1 MLFWRRKKDETPAE
15 RAGLTT
21 LFGSE
26 PIPAPSAPPAGVEVA
41 EPVPAPVPE
50 PSRPE
55 PLRLDA
61 AVPEPA
67 ALPPR
72 PVAPPP
78 QPAASP
84 TAESQTVAPAPVE
97 AVPAV
102 DVSAVDVTAE
112 PARRGLLSRWLG
124 WPAPADT
131 PAPGGSPDAA
141 PPGQPVTNLPPVAP
155 PAPAVVAE
163 PPRETFLLRMKN
175 AVRRT
180 RQNLVGRLDTLVR
193 GKKVISP
200 EVLDELEEIL
210 IGADIGVRTT
220 LDLVE
225 KIRAQVDRKLLND
238 TDELKR
244 VLRQELLVLLRAPV
258 KSVSGRAVRSELD
271 ISTDIRPYVMMV
283 VGVNGVGKTTTIA
296 KLAHLIKREGN
307 DVIVCAADTFRAA
320 AADQLTVWAERV
332 GIPVIQQK
340 PGTDPAAVVYDAL
353 QAAKSRDA
361 DVVIVDT
368 AGRLHNKVN
377 LMNELEKMSRIA
389 RREVPQAPHE
399 VLLVLDAA
407 TGQNGLEQA
416 RQFAKT
422 VPVTGL
428 VLTKLDGTAKGGI
441 VVAIAR
447 ELGLPI
453 RYVGTGEQLDDLTVF
468 SPEAF
473 VDSLFE

>member
-1 MLFWRRKKDETPAE
+1 
-15 RAGLTT
+15 
-21 LFGSE
+21 
-26 PIPAPSAPPAGVEVA
+26 
-41 EPVPAPVPE
+41 
-50 PSRPE
+50 
-55 PLRLDA
+55 
-61 AVPEPA
+61 
-67 ALPPR
+67 
-72 PVAPPP
+72 
-78 QPAASP
+78 
-84 TAESQTVAPAPVE
+84 
-97 AVPAV
+97 V
-102 DVSAVDVTAE
+102 D
-112 PARRGLLSRWLG
+112 
-124 WPAPADT
+124 
-131 PAPGGSPDAA
+131 
-141 PPGQPVTNLPPVAP
+141 
-155 PAPAVVAE
+155 E

-220 LDLVE
+220 LELVE
-225 KIRAQVDRKLLND
+225 KIRTQVDRKLLND

-244 VLRQELLVLLRAPV
+244 VLRQELLALLRAPV

-271 ISTDIRPYVMMV
+271 IPTDIRPYVMMV

-453 RYVGTGEQLDDLTVF
+453 RYVGTGEQLDDLAVF

>member
-21 LFGSE
+21 LFGNE
-26 PIPAPSAPPAGVEVA
+26 PIPSPSAPPAGVEVA
-41 EPVPAPVPE
+41 EPAPL
-50 PSRPE
+50 RPE
-55 PLRLDA
+55 SPQLETV
-61 AVPEPA
+61 VPEPA
-67 ALPPR
+67 APPPL
-72 PVAPPP
+72 PVAPPSQP
-78 QPAASP
+78 MASPAAEP
-84 TAESQTVAPAPVE
+84 QTVAPVPVE
-97 AVPAV
+97 TVPA
-102 DVSAVDVTAE
+102 SDVTAE
-112 PARRGLLSRWLG
+112 PVRRGLLSRWLG
-124 WPAPADT
+124 WPAPTDT
-131 PAPGGSPDAA
+131 PTSSGLPETA
-141 PPGQPVTNLPPVAP
+141 PPGQPVTNPPP

-200 EVLDELEEIL
+200 EVLEELEEIL

-220 LDLVE
+220 LELVE
-225 KIRAQVDRKLLND
+225 KIRTQVDRKLLND

-244 VLRQELLVLLRAPV
+244 VLRQELLALLRTPV

-271 ISTDIRPYVMMV
+271 IPTDIRPYVMMV

-296 KLAHLIKREGN
+296 KLAYLIKREGN

-453 RYVGTGEQLDDLTVF
+453 RYVGTGEQLDDLAVF

>member
-15 RAGLTT
+15 RTGLTT

-41 EPVPAPVPE
+41 EPVPAPELAPA
-50 PSRPE
+50 PAP
-55 PLRLDA
+55 PRLDA

-78 QPAASP
+78 PPVVSPAAEP
-84 TAESQTVAPAPVE
+84 QPVASAPVE
-97 AVPAV
+97 AMPAE
-102 DVSAVDVTAE
+102 ARPAPEVTAE

-131 PAPGGSPDAA
+131 PAPGGSPEAA

-155 PAPAVVAE
+155 PAGVAE

-244 VLRQELLVLLRAPV
+244 VLRQELLALLRAPV

-271 ISTDIRPYVMMV
+271 IPTDIRPYVMMV

>member
-1 MLFWRRKKDETPAE
+1 
-15 RAGLTT
+15 
-21 LFGSE
+21 
-26 PIPAPSAPPAGVEVA
+26 
-41 EPVPAPVPE
+41 
-50 PSRPE
+50 
-55 PLRLDA
+55 
-61 AVPEPA
+61 
-67 ALPPR
+67 
-72 PVAPPP
+72 
-78 QPAASP
+78 
-84 TAESQTVAPAPVE
+84 
-97 AVPAV
+97 
-102 DVSAVDVTAE
+102 
-112 PARRGLLSRWLG
+112 
-124 WPAPADT
+124 
-131 PAPGGSPDAA
+131 
-141 PPGQPVTNLPPVAP
+141 
-155 PAPAVVAE
+155 
-163 PPRETFLLRMKN
+163 
-175 AVRRT
+175 
-180 RQNLVGRLDTLVR
+180 
-193 GKKVISP
+193 
-200 EVLDELEEIL
+200 
-210 IGADIGVRTT
+210 
-220 LDLVE
+220 
-225 KIRAQVDRKLLND
+225 
-238 TDELKR
+238 
-244 VLRQELLVLLRAPV
+244 
-258 KSVSGRAVRSELD
+258 
-271 ISTDIRPYVMMV
+271 MMV

-453 RYVGTGEQLDDLTVF
+453 RYVGTGEQLDDLAVF

>member
-1 MLFWRRKKDETPAE
+1 
-15 RAGLTT
+15 
-21 LFGSE
+21 
-26 PIPAPSAPPAGVEVA
+26 
-41 EPVPAPVPE
+41 
-50 PSRPE
+50 
-55 PLRLDA
+55 
-61 AVPEPA
+61 
-67 ALPPR
+67 
-72 PVAPPP
+72 
-78 QPAASP
+78 
-84 TAESQTVAPAPVE
+84 
-97 AVPAV
+97 
-102 DVSAVDVTAE
+102 
-112 PARRGLLSRWLG
+112 
-124 WPAPADT
+124 
-131 PAPGGSPDAA
+131 
-141 PPGQPVTNLPPVAP
+141 
-155 PAPAVVAE
+155 
-163 PPRETFLLRMKN
+163 MKN

-244 VLRQELLVLLRAPV
+244 VLRQELLALLRSPV
-258 KSVSGRAVRSELD
+258 KSVSGRAVRSEQDL
-271 ISTDIRPYVMMV
+271 SSDIRPYVMMV

-296 KLAHLIKREGN
+296 KLANLIKREGN
-307 DVIVCAADTFRAA
+307 EVIVCAADTFRAA
-320 AADQLTVWAERV
+320 AADQLTVWANRV

-340 PGTDPAAVVYDAL
+340 PGTDPAAVVYDAM

-416 RQFAKT
+416 RQFAKS

-453 RYVGTGEQLDDLTVF
+453 RYIGTGEQLDDLTVF
-468 SPEAF
+468 SPETF

>member
-26 PIPAPSAPPAGVEVA
+26 PIPAVSVPPAAPAVESPPSEPVVAAPAVEAPPVSVEPVSPSAATFTSLPAAEAPSPVIETPSPETSPEPEKRGFLSRWFGRAPAA
-41 EPVPAPVPE
+41 EP
-50 PSRPE
+50 
-55 PLRLDA
+55 

-67 ALPPR
+67 RL
-72 PVAPPP
+72 V
-78 QPAASP
+78 
-84 TAESQTVAPAPVE
+84 
-97 AVPAV
+97 
-102 DVSAVDVTAE
+102 AE
-112 PARRGLLSRWLG
+112 PA
-124 WPAPADT
+124 APA
-131 PAPGGSPDAA
+131 AA
-141 PPGQPVTNLPPVAP
+141 PVPPL
-155 PAPAVVAE
+155 VAE
-163 PPRETFLLRMKN
+163 EPSKPTFLLRMKN

-180 RQNLVGRLDTLVR
+180 RQQLVGRLDTLIR
-193 GKKVISP
+193 GRKVISP

-220 LDLVE
+220 MELVE

-238 TDELKR
+238 TEELKR
-244 VLRQELLVLLRAPV
+244 ALRQELLALLRAPV
-258 KSVSGRAVRSELD
+258 KSVSGRAVRSEADL
-271 ISTDIRPYVMMV
+271 SPDIRPYVMMV

-296 KLAHLIKREGN
+296 KLANLIKREGN
-307 DVIVCAADTFRAA
+307 EVIVCAADTFRAA

-332 GIPVIQQK
+332 GIPVIRQK

-399 VLLVLDAA
+399 VLLVMDAA

>member
-26 PIPAPSAPPAGVEVA
+26 PIPTPSAPPVGGEVA
-41 EPVPAPVPE
+41 EPAPE
-50 PSRPE
+50 PPRPE
-55 PLRLDA
+55 SPQLE
-61 AVPEPA
+61 VSEPA
-67 ALPPR
+67 ALPPLPAAPPSQPMAS
-72 PVAPPP
+72 PVA
-78 QPAASP
+78 
-84 TAESQTVAPAPVE
+84 ESRTVAPAPVE
-97 AVPAV
+97 TLPA
-102 DVSAVDVTAE
+102 SEVTAE

-131 PAPGGSPDAA
+131 PAPGGLPDAA
-141 PPGQPVTNLPPVAP
+141 PPGQPSVTNLPP

-225 KIRAQVDRKLLND
+225 KIRTQVDRKLLND

-244 VLRQELLVLLRAPV
+244 VLRQELLALLRAPV

-271 ISTDIRPYVMMV
+271 IPTDIRPYVMMV

-368 AGRLHNKVN
+368 AGRLHNKIN

-416 RQFAKT
+416 RQFART

-453 RYVGTGEQLDDLTVF
+453 RYVGTGEQLDDLAVF

>member
-1 MLFWRRKKDETPAE
+1 MLFWRRKKNETPAE

-21 LFGSE
+21 LFGGAPVPTPSSQPTGPQATE
-26 PIPAPSAPPAGVEVA
+26 LASQPDAAEPAPSTI
-41 EPVPAPVPE
+41 VP
-50 PSRPE
+50 SQ
-55 PLRLDA
+55 
-61 AVPEPA
+61 
-67 ALPPR
+67 
-72 PVAPPP
+72 PVAPPGEIL
-78 QPAASP
+78 ASP
-84 TAESQTVAPAPVE
+84 TVEPPIIARSAAPTPAIEATPEPEVVTEPAP
-97 AVPAV
+97 
-102 DVSAVDVTAE
+102 
-112 PARRGLLSRWLG
+112 RGLLSRWFG
-124 WPAPADT
+124 WPATGDK
-131 PAPGGSPDAA
+131 PAPVSSPSEM
-141 PPGQPVTNLPPVAP
+141 PVQPVQPSSTPMPVALS
-155 PAPAVVAE
+155 APAAE
-163 PPRETFLLRMKN
+163 PTRETFLLRMKR
-175 AVRRT
+175 AVQRT

-210 IGADIGVRTT
+210 IGADIGIRTT
-220 LDLVE
+220 LDLIE
-225 KIRAQVDRKLLND
+225 KIRTQVDRKLLND

-244 VLRQELLVLLRAPV
+244 VLRQELLALLKAPA
-258 KSVSGRAVRSELD
+258 KSISGRAVRSELD
-271 ISTDIRPYVMMV
+271 IPADIRPYVIMV

-296 KLAHLIKREGN
+296 KLAYLIKREGN
-307 DVIVCAADTFRAA
+307 EVIVCAADTFRAA
-320 AADQLTVWAERV
+320 AADQLTIWAERV

-353 QAAKSRDA
+353 QAAKSRQA

-468 SPEAF
+468 SPEDF

>member
-1 MLFWRRKKDETPAE
+1 MPVAL
-15 RAGLTT
+15 
-21 LFGSE
+21 
-26 PIPAPSAPPAGVEVA
+26 SAPAA
-41 EPVPAPVPE
+41 EP
-50 PSRPE
+50 
-55 PLRLDA
+55 
-61 AVPEPA
+61 
-67 ALPPR
+67 
-72 PVAPPP
+72 
-78 QPAASP
+78 
-84 TAESQTVAPAPVE
+84 T
-97 AVPAV
+97 
-102 DVSAVDVTAE
+102 
-112 PARRGLLSRWLG
+112 
-124 WPAPADT
+124 
-131 PAPGGSPDAA
+131 
-141 PPGQPVTNLPPVAP
+141 
-155 PAPAVVAE
+155 
-163 PPRETFLLRMKN
+163 RETFLLRMKR
-175 AVRRT
+175 AVQRT

-220 LDLVE
+220 LDLIE
-225 KIRAQVDRKLLND
+225 KIRTQVDRKLLND

-244 VLRQELLVLLRAPV
+244 VLRQELLALLKAPA
-258 KSVSGRAVRSELD
+258 KSISGRAVRSELD
-271 ISTDIRPYVMMV
+271 IPADIRPYVIMV

-296 KLAHLIKREGN
+296 KLAYLIKREGN
-307 DVIVCAADTFRAA
+307 EVIVCAADTFRAA
-320 AADQLTVWAERV
+320 AADQLTIWAERV

-353 QAAKSRDA
+353 QAAKSRQA

-468 SPEAF
+468 SPEDF

>member
-1 MLFWRRKKDETPAE
+1 MLFWRRKKDATPAE

-21 LFGSE
+21 LFGNE
-26 PIPAPSAPPAGVEVA
+26 PIPVAQPQVAEAQAELATEPPALVAAAEAATAPLPASPPVEPASLAPVA
-41 EPVPAPVPE
+41 EI
-50 PSRPE
+50 
-55 PLRLDA
+55 
-61 AVPEPA
+61 
-67 ALPPR
+67 
-72 PVAPPP
+72 APPP
-78 QPAASP
+78 EA
-84 TAESQTVAPAPVE
+84 TVE
-97 AVPAV
+97 K
-102 DVSAVDVTAE
+102 E
-112 PARRGLLSRWLG
+112 RRGLLSRWFG
-124 WPAPADT
+124 TGAGPAAV
-131 PAPGGSPDAA
+131 APDEISVAA
-141 PPGQPVTNLPPVAP
+141 PAP
-155 PAPAVVAE
+155 PASTPAASAE
-163 PPRETFLLRMKN
+163 APRETFLLRMKN

-180 RQNLVGRLDTLVR
+180 RQNLAGRLDTLVR

-225 KIRAQVDRKLLND
+225 KIRLQVDRKLLSD

-244 VLRQELLVLLRAPV
+244 VLRQELLALLRSPV
-258 KSVSGRAVRSELD
+258 KSVSGRAVRSESDLA
-271 ISTDIRPYVMMV
+271 SDIRPYVMMV

-296 KLAHLIKREGN
+296 KLANLIKREGN
-307 DVIVCAADTFRAA
+307 EVIVCAADTFRAA
-320 AADQLTVWAERV
+320 AADQLTVWAGRV
-332 GIPVIQQK
+332 GIPIIQQK
-340 PGTDPAAVVYDAL
+340 PGTDPAAVVYDAM

-389 RREVPQAPHE
+389 AREVPQAPHE

-416 RQFAKT
+416 RQFAKS

-453 RYVGTGEQLDDLTVF
+453 RYIGTGEQLDDLTVF

>member
-1 MLFWRRKKDETPAE
+1 MLFWRRKKEETPAE

-21 LFGSE
+21 LFGSG
-26 PIPAPSAPPAGVEVA
+26 PIPTPSAPPVGDEVA
-41 EPVPAPVPE
+41 EPVPAEPIPE
-50 PSRPE
+50 PP
-55 PLRLDA
+55 RLEA

-67 ALPPR
+67 VLPPL

-78 QPAASP
+78 QPGASP
-84 TAESQTVAPAPVE
+84 TAESQTVAPVSVE
-97 AVPAV
+97 ATPAS
-102 DVSAVDVTAE
+102 DGTSE
-112 PARRGLLSRWLG
+112 PARRGVLSRWLG
-124 WPAPADT
+124 WPAPTDI
-131 PAPGGSPDAA
+131 PATSSGPGTA
-141 PPGQPVTNLPPVAP
+141 PGQPVLTMPPVAP
-155 PAPAVVAE
+155 SAPDAVTE

-225 KIRAQVDRKLLND
+225 KIRTQVDRKLLND

-244 VLRQELLVLLRAPV
+244 VLRQELLALLRAPV
-258 KSVSGRAVRSELD
+258 KSISGRAVRSELD

-368 AGRLHNKVN
+368 AGRLHNKIN

-453 RYVGTGEQLDDLTVF
+453 RYVGTGEQLDDLAVF

>member
-26 PIPAPSAPPAGVEVA
+26 PIPVIQSQVAAAQPEAASEPPPLMAPPAE
-41 EPVPAPVPE
+41 APP
-50 PSRPE
+50 
-55 PLRLDA
+55 PLARS
-61 AVPEPA
+61 VEPA
-67 ALPPR
+67 SPP
-72 PVAPPP
+72 PAAEVAPPP
-78 QPAASP
+78 
-84 TAESQTVAPAPVE
+84 EAPVE
-97 AVPAV
+97 KEA
-102 DVSAVDVTAE
+102 
-112 PARRGLLSRWLG
+112 RGLLSRWFG
-124 WPAPADT
+124 TGSAATPTADKVSAPAPA
-131 PAPGGSPDAA
+131 P
-141 PPGQPVTNLPPVAP
+141 AP
-155 PAPAVVAE
+155 PAPASAVAAE
-163 PPRETFLLRMKN
+163 APRETFLLRMKN
-175 AVRRT
+175 AVQRT

-225 KIRAQVDRKLLND
+225 KIRAQADRKLLSD

-244 VLRQELLVLLRAPV
+244 ALRQELLALLRSPV
-258 KSVSGRAVRSELD
+258 KSVSGRAVRSESDL
-271 ISTDIRPYVMMV
+271 SLDIRPYVMMV

-296 KLAHLIKREGN
+296 KLANLIKREGN
-307 DVIVCAADTFRAA
+307 EVIVCAADTFRAA

-332 GIPVIQQK
+332 GIPIIQQK
-340 PGTDPAAVVYDAL
+340 PGTDPAAVVYDAM

-416 RQFAKT
+416 RQFAKS

-453 RYVGTGEQLDDLTVF
+453 RYIGTGEQLDDLTVF

>member
-1 MLFWRRKKDETPAE
+1 
-15 RAGLTT
+15 
-21 LFGSE
+21 
-26 PIPAPSAPPAGVEVA
+26 
-41 EPVPAPVPE
+41 
-50 PSRPE
+50 
-55 PLRLDA
+55 
-61 AVPEPA
+61 
-67 ALPPR
+67 
-72 PVAPPP
+72 
-78 QPAASP
+78 
-84 TAESQTVAPAPVE
+84 
-97 AVPAV
+97 
-102 DVSAVDVTAE
+102 
-112 PARRGLLSRWLG
+112 
-124 WPAPADT
+124 
-131 PAPGGSPDAA
+131 
-141 PPGQPVTNLPPVAP
+141 
-155 PAPAVVAE
+155 
-163 PPRETFLLRMKN
+163 MKN

-220 LDLVE
+220 LELVE
-225 KIRAQVDRKLLND
+225 KIRTQVDRKLLND

-244 VLRQELLVLLRAPV
+244 VLRQELLALLRAPV

-271 ISTDIRPYVMMV
+271 IPTDIRPYVMMV

-453 RYVGTGEQLDDLTVF
+453 RYVGTGEQLDDLAVF

>member
-41 EPVPAPVPE
+41 EPEPEPAPL
-50 PSRPE
+50 RPE

-78 QPAASP
+78 PHVVSPAAELQP
-84 TAESQTVAPAPVE
+84 VAPAPVE
-97 AVPAV
+97 AGPAPE
-102 DVSAVDVTAE
+102 VTAE

-131 PAPGGSPDAA
+131 PAPGGSPDVA
-141 PPGQPVTNLPPVAP
+141 PPGQPVTNLPPVVPPVMP

-244 VLRQELLVLLRAPV
+244 VLRQELLALLRAPV

-416 RQFAKT
+416 RQFART

>member
-41 EPVPAPVPE
+41 EPVPAPAPALA
-50 PSRPE
+50 PAP
-55 PLRLDA
+55 PRLDA

-67 ALPPR
+67 SLPPR

-78 QPAASP
+78 PPVVSPAAEP
-84 TAESQTVAPAPVE
+84 QPVAPAPVE
-97 AVPAV
+97 ATPAPE
-102 DVSAVDVTAE
+102 VTAE

-131 PAPGGSPDAA
+131 PASGGSPDAA
-141 PPGQPVTNLPPVAP
+141 PTGQPVTNLPPVAP
-155 PAPAVVAE
+155 PAGVAE

-244 VLRQELLVLLRAPV
+244 VLRQELLALLRAPV

-271 ISTDIRPYVMMV
+271 IPTDIRPYVMMV

>member
-1 MLFWRRKKDETPAE
+1 
-15 RAGLTT
+15 
-21 LFGSE
+21 
-26 PIPAPSAPPAGVEVA
+26 
-41 EPVPAPVPE
+41 
-50 PSRPE
+50 
-55 PLRLDA
+55 
-61 AVPEPA
+61 
-67 ALPPR
+67 
-72 PVAPPP
+72 
-78 QPAASP
+78 
-84 TAESQTVAPAPVE
+84 
-97 AVPAV
+97 
-102 DVSAVDVTAE
+102 
-112 PARRGLLSRWLG
+112 
-124 WPAPADT
+124 
-131 PAPGGSPDAA
+131 
-141 PPGQPVTNLPPVAP
+141 
-155 PAPAVVAE
+155 
-163 PPRETFLLRMKN
+163 MKN

-244 VLRQELLVLLRAPV
+244 VLRQELLALLRAPV

-271 ISTDIRPYVMMV
+271 IPTDIRPYVMMV

>member
-21 LFGSE
+21 LFGNE
-26 PIPAPSAPPAGVEVA
+26 PIPSPSAPPAGVEVA
-41 EPVPAPVPE
+41 EPA
-50 PSRPE
+50 
-55 PLRLDA
+55 PLRPDSPQLEMV
-61 AVPEPA
+61 VPEPA
-67 ALPPR
+67 ASPPL
-72 PVAPPP
+72 PVAPPSQP
-78 QPAASP
+78 MASPAADP
-84 TAESQTVAPAPVE
+84 QTVASMPVE
-97 AVPAV
+97 TVPA
-102 DVSAVDVTAE
+102 SDVTAE
-112 PARRGLLSRWLG
+112 PVRRGLLSRWLG

-131 PAPGGSPDAA
+131 PTSGGVPDTA
-141 PPGQPVTNLPPVAP
+141 PPGQPVTNPP
-155 PAPAVVAE
+155 PAVVDE

-220 LDLVE
+220 LELVE
-225 KIRAQVDRKLLND
+225 KIRTQVDRKLLND

-244 VLRQELLVLLRAPV
+244 VLRQELLALLRAPV

-271 ISTDIRPYVMMV
+271 IPTDIRPYVMMV

-468 SPEAF
+468 SPEDF

>member
-1 MLFWRRKKDETPAE
+1 MLFWRRKKEETPAE

-21 LFGSE
+21 LFGNE
-26 PIPAPSAPPAGVEVA
+26 PIPVAQPQPAEPSPAPVLESPPSKATQTVVA
-41 EPVPAPVPE
+41 EPVMVPPPTLSDVAAVSPSAPATAPLPLAEQSPPAKTSPETEKRGFLSRWFGRTQPVEPTVSEPAPPV
-50 PSRPE
+50 
-55 PLRLDA
+55 A
-61 AVPEPA
+61 EPA
-67 ALPPR
+67 ASL
-72 PVAPPP
+72 
-78 QPAASP
+78 
-84 TAESQTVAPAPVE
+84 
-97 AVPAV
+97 
-102 DVSAVDVTAE
+102 
-112 PARRGLLSRWLG
+112 
-124 WPAPADT
+124 
-131 PAPGGSPDAA
+131 AA
-141 PPGQPVTNLPPVAP
+141 PPTPLVE
-155 PAPAVVAE
+155 E
-163 PPRETFLLRMKN
+163 PPKATFLLRMKN

-180 RQNLVGRLDTLVR
+180 RQQLVGRLDTLIH

-200 EVLDELEEIL
+200 EVLEELEEIL

-220 LDLVE
+220 MELVE
-225 KIRAQVDRKLLND
+225 KIRTQVDRKLLND
-238 TDELKR
+238 TEELKR
-244 VLRQELLVLLRAPV
+244 ALRQELLALLRAPV
-258 KSVSGRAVRSELD
+258 RSVSGRAVHSEADLPL
-271 ISTDIRPYVMMV
+271 DIRPYVMMV

-296 KLAHLIKREGN
+296 KLANLIKREGN
-307 DVIVCAADTFRAA
+307 EVIVCAADTFRAA
-320 AADQLTVWAERV
+320 AADQLTIWAERV
-332 GIPVIQQK
+332 GIPVIRQK

-399 VLLVLDAA
+399 VLLVMDAA

>member
-26 PIPAPSAPPAGVEVA
+26 PIPAPSAPPTESQFVE
-41 EPVPAPVPE
+41 PAPESP
-50 PSRPE
+50 
-55 PLRLDA
+55 PLEVVA
-61 AVPEPA
+61 PEPA
-67 ALPPR
+67 ALPALPV
-72 PVAPPP
+72 VAPP
-78 QPAASP
+78 QPTASP
-84 TAESQTVAPAPVE
+84 TTEPQTVSPTVA
-97 AVPAV
+97 AVPVAETPPV
-102 DVSAVDVTAE
+102 AGAAPESAH
-112 PARRGLLSRWLG
+112 RGLLSRWLG

-131 PAPGGSPDAA
+131 PAPDRA
-141 PPGQPVTNLPPVAP
+141 PSEPPVQLVTDRSLATP
-155 PAPAVVAE
+155 TNVVVE

-210 IGADIGVRTT
+210 ISADIGVRTT

-244 VLRQELLVLLRAPV
+244 VLRQELLALLRSPV

-271 ISTDIRPYVMMV
+271 VSTDIRPYVMMV

-320 AADQLTVWAERV
+320 AADQLTIWAERV

-416 RQFAKT
+416 RQFAKS

-468 SPEAF
+468 SPESF

>member
-26 PIPAPSAPPAGVEVA
+26 PVPSVQLPGAPPPADERPAVASPAVAQVA
-41 EPVPAPVPE
+41 EPADVSWNPPPVASPPATDAVAS
-50 PSRPE
+50 PSS
-55 PLRLDA
+55 L
-61 AVPEPA
+61 PA
-67 ALPPR
+67 A
-72 PVAPPP
+72 VAPPLGD
-78 QPAASP
+78 
-84 TAESQTVAPAPVE
+84 APPE
-97 AVPAV
+97 Q
-102 DVSAVDVTAE
+102 
-112 PARRGLLSRWLG
+112 ARRGLLSRWFG
-124 WPAPADT
+124 RAGSDSPPAADVAST
-131 PAPGGSPDAA
+131 PVGAP
-141 PPGQPVTNLPPVAP
+141 VVAP
-155 PAPAVVAE
+155 PAAPADA
-163 PPRETFLLRMKN
+163 PRETFLLRMKN

-244 VLRQELLVLLRAPV
+244 VLRQELLALLRSPV
-258 KSVSGRAVRSELD
+258 KSVSGRAVRSEQDL
-271 ISTDIRPYVMMV
+271 SSDIRPYVMMV

-296 KLAHLIKREGN
+296 KLANLIKREGN
-307 DVIVCAADTFRAA
+307 EVIVCAADTFRAA
-320 AADQLTVWAERV
+320 AADQLTVWANRV

-340 PGTDPAAVVYDAL
+340 PGTDPAAVVYDAM

-416 RQFAKT
+416 RQFAKS

-453 RYVGTGEQLDDLTVF
+453 RYIGTGEQLDDLTVF
-468 SPEAF
+468 SPETF

>member
-1 MLFWRRKKDETPAE
+1 MVFWRRKKDETPAE

-26 PIPAPSAPPAGVEVA
+26 PIPAVVATPTSAPTSAPEEAHLLPGAESVKPGVTPVVEAATEVSPPASTPLPVMEV
-41 EPVPAPVPE
+41 
-50 PSRPE
+50 
-55 PLRLDA
+55 
-61 AVPEPA
+61 
-67 ALPPR
+67 LPPE
-72 PVAPPP
+72 V
-78 QPAASP
+78 SP
-84 TAESQTVAPAPVE
+84 LPE
-97 AVPAV
+97 
-102 DVSAVDVTAE
+102 
-112 PARRGLLSRWLG
+112 RRGLLSRWLG
-124 WPAPADT
+124 RPPAEVTSTPEPAT
-131 PAPGGSPDAA
+131 
-141 PPGQPVTNLPPVAP
+141 PPG
-155 PAPAVVAE
+155 AE
-163 PPRETFLLRMKN
+163 PAAASRSAPSPEPALEPSKPTFLLRMKN

-180 RQNLVGRLDTLVR
+180 RQQLVGRLDTLIH

-220 LDLVE
+220 MELVE
-225 KIRAQVDRKLLND
+225 KIRTQVDRKLLND
-238 TDELKR
+238 TEELKR
-244 VLRQELLVLLRAPV
+244 VLRQELLALLRAPV
-258 KSVSGRAVRSELD
+258 KSVSGRAVRSEADLAP
-271 ISTDIRPYVMMV
+271 DIRPYVMMV

-296 KLAHLIKREGN
+296 KLANLIKREGN

-320 AADQLTVWAERV
+320 AADQLMVWAERV
-332 GIPVIQQK
+332 GIPIIRQK

-353 QAAKSRDA
+353 QAAKSRNA

-368 AGRLHNKVN
+368 AGRLHTKVN

-399 VLLVLDAA
+399 VLLVMDAA